1 MTGPKNTAITSRRK
15 IANEK
20 LSIKS
25 DGSKYA
31 KHQHQKPWQG
41 VDRKANKKT
50 AATMGIAKQ

>member
-1 MTGPKNTAITSRRK
+1 MIGPKNTAITSRRK

-25 DGSKYA
+25 DCSKDA
-31 KHQHQKPWQG
+31 THQKPWPG
-41 VDRKANKKT
+41 AGRKANKKT

>member
-25 DGSKYA
+25 DCSKYPT
-31 KHQHQKPWQG
+31 HTHQKPWQG
-41 VDRKANKKT
+41 ADRKADKKT
-50 AATMGIAKQ
+50 EATMGIAKQ